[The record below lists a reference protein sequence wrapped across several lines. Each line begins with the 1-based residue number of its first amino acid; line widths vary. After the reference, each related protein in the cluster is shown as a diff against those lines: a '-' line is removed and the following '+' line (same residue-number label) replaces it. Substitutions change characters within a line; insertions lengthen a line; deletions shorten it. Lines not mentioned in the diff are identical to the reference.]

1 VLLTLEELSVVYT
14 ADVQP
19 ALDAIRS
26 LMLTLSETAG
36 ELSHM
41 EGAFTQAGS
50 DAALG
55 LARGILSSRE
65 QVLSAARELAS
76 VAADALRSALQIH
89 SPSRVTEEMGA
100 HFTSGLANGILGSA
114 AALSEAPAFAPQ
126 SAAFFASSPAFENVT
141 PAQENIHITVPIEVD
156 GYQLGV
162 AAIEGIN
169 RVSRATGRAELSV

>member
-1 VLLTLEELSVVYT
+1 MTLEELSIIYT

-26 LMLTLSETAG
+26 LVLTLSRSAEQMEQMNTAF
-36 ELSHM
+36 
-41 EGAFTQAGS
+41 ARAGS

-55 LARGILSSRE
+55 LANGILSSRE

-114 AALSEAPAFAPQ
+114 AALSETPAFAPQ
-126 SAAFFASSPAFENVT
+126 GAAFFASSPAFENVT